1 MASELNRPA
10 KRRTIRRRVGLI
22 VFSAVV
28 APIFGTWAGVQA
40 GLQAGR
46 VEVTGAVKDG
56 HGDLIMGAK
65 IVLALGRNT
74 VGDMTTDERGRFRFA
89 GLVEGAYILTVSAKG
104 FASREETLS
113 LRAGTTTPPLSITLE
128 PTIIHEEVLVEAS
141 RGVSLD
147 PQSAAGALVLKE
159 KDLAALPDDPDQL
172 IERLQQ
178 LASSS
183 GSAPGQA
190 TVTVDGFLNEGRLPP
205 KSSIREVRINP
216 DLFSAE
222 YDKAPYQ
229 GGRIE
234 IETKPGVG
242 SLHGSAFYNG
252 NNAVLNARNA
262 FAPSR
267 ASSSTR
273 RYGFQL
279 GGPIISKRVGFL
291 LDVEARD
298 IDDAA
303 AVNAI
308 VLDNQHRPATLTAN
322 LLTPQRLYLGSV
334 RGDWQVNNSN
344 TLIARFEANVNR
356 LGNQGVGGFNLPDRA
371 FETRITSHGLYFSE
385 TAILSKSI
393 VNEARLGLTLRRLT
407 QGAGSNATAISVIG
421 SFTSGGASIRS
432 LNHEEERLEAA
443 DTLSLVSGKHYLK
456 FGVQTFLKHTK
467 EARTDN
473 GAFLFGGAV
482 APALN
487 SEGSIVVGP
496 GGPVLVNI
504 TGLEQYR
511 RTLLR
516 LPGGAPTRFTITQG
530 NAVTSVT
537 QWIIAG
543 FAQDEW
549 RLLPNLTLSFGLRYE
564 GQTNPWDTLRLAPR
578 LGIAFSPD
586 KKQRWIL
593 RARAGIFYDRLPESL
608 TLESRRLDGSH
619 QQQFLIDSPGF
630 PNPFDRG
637 VAAEVIPTLRVL
649 DATLRP
655 PATLQTQF
663 GFERQLRG
671 GWKIELSH
679 YWTRA
684 WSALRS
690 RNINAP
696 QGETGERPLGI
707 DKNILQFE
715 SSGRVRG
722 QVLFVGVNQSGT
734 KQFNLYSGYLLF
746 DFRSDT
752 DSALMFPQSSYD
764 LSGEW
769 VRPIWQARHRGF
781 VGSTVNLPLK
791 LRVSTMLNVASGTP
805 FNITTGRDNN
815 GDGNFNDRP
824 SRASAGNPKAIATS
838 LGAFDPSIVN
848 GKLLRNAGTN
858 PYTMTLDLDVSR
870 TFAFGKKGAN
880 DDGRYKFSVN
890 ARGSNV
896 LNHTNVTGL
905 NGVLSS
911 PFFGRANGALAPR
924 LIEMGVRFSF

>member
-1 MASELNRPA
+1 MAESNRLA
-10 KRRTIRRRVGLI
+10 KGGTIRRRVALI
-22 VFSAVV
+22 VFSAVAAAV
-28 APIFGTWAGVQA
+28 IGMSGVQA

-46 VEVTGAVKDG
+46 VVVTGVVKDG
-56 HGDLIMGAK
+56 HGDVIMGAK
-65 IVLALGRNT
+65 IVLTLGRNT
-74 VGDMTTDERGRFRFA
+74 IGEAATDEHGRFRFA
-89 GLVEGAYILTVSAKG
+89 RLGEGTYIMTVSAKG
-104 FASREETLS
+104 FTSREQTLS
-113 LRAGTTTPPLSITLE
+113 LSTGAITPPLAITLE
-128 PTIIHEEVLVEAS
+128 PAIIHEEVLVEAS
-141 RGVSLD
+141 RGVPLD

-234 IETKPGVG
+234 IDTKPGAG
-242 SLHGSAFYNG
+242 SLQGSAAYYG

-262 FAPSR
+262 FAPRR
-267 ASSSTR
+267 AASSTR
-273 RYGFQL
+273 RYGIQL
-279 GGPIISKRVGFL
+279 GGPIISKRAGFL

-298 IDDAA
+298 IDDAT

-308 VLDNQHRPATLTAN
+308 IIDDQHKPATLTAN
-322 LLTPQRLYLGSV
+322 LLTPQRLYLGSL

-344 TLIARFEANVNR
+344 TFIARFEANVNR
-356 LGNQGVGGFNLPDRA
+356 MDNQGVGGFNLPDRA
-371 FETRITSHGLYFSE
+371 FDTRITSHGLRFTE
-385 TAILSKSI
+385 TAILSKSV

-407 QGAGSNATAISVIG
+407 QRAGSNATAISVIG
-421 SFTSGGASIRS
+421 SFTSGGASIQS
-432 LNHEEERLEAA
+432 LNYEEGRLEAA
-443 DTLSLVSGKHYLK
+443 DTLSLVSGKHNLR

-473 GAFLFGGAV
+473 GAFLFGGAA
-482 APALN
+482 APELD
-487 SEGSIVVGP
+487 SEGSIVIGP

-511 RTLLR
+511 RTLLG
-516 LPGGAPTRFTITQG
+516 LPGGAPTRFSMTKGDT
-530 NAVTSVT
+530 VTSVT

-549 RLLPNLTLSFGLRYE
+549 RLLPNLALSFGLRYE
-564 GQTNPWDTLRLAPR
+564 GQTSPWDRLRLAPR
-578 LGIAFSPD
+578 MGVAFSPD

-593 RARAGIFYDRLPESL
+593 RARGGIFYDRLPESL
-608 TLESRRLDGSH
+608 TLESRRLDGAH

-637 VAAEVIPTLRVL
+637 VAVEVIPTLRVL
-649 DATLRP
+649 DAGLRP

-663 GFERQLRG
+663 GFEHQLPG
-671 GWKIELSH
+671 GWKVELSH
-679 YWTRA
+679 YWTRT

-696 QGETGERPLGI
+696 LAETGERPLGI

-722 QVLFVGVNQSGT
+722 QVLFLGVNQSGT
-734 KQFNLYSGYLLF
+734 KLFNLYSGYLLF

-752 DSALMFPQSSYD
+752 DGALMFPQSSYD

-769 VRPIWQARHRGF
+769 VRPVWQTRHRGF

-791 LRVSTMLNVASGTP
+791 VRVSAMLSVASGTP

-815 GDGNFNDRP
+815 GDGNFSDRP
-824 SRASAGNPKAIATS
+824 SRASVDNPKAIATS

-848 GKLLRNAGTN
+848 GTLMRNAGTN

-870 TFAFGKKGAN
+870 TFAFGRKDAS
-880 DDGRYKFSVN
+880 DDRRYKLSFN

-896 LNHTNVTGL
+896 LNHTNVTGF